1 MNYIKKNWKKGLA
14 MVLAIVMC
22 VMAMPMSAF
31 AAVAS
36 DLPDNM
42 ADHAIL
48 RALEYTGYDVQKQK
62 DDGTLYQSGSYGSR
76 TPTSVLSGINYG
88 TSTSGKET
96 VADSSTVTG
105 KAPDIATFKSKG
117 LCCASFVTYFVL
129 NYMPNIEG
137 IDTQY
142 IRTAIDATGM
152 NSQAGVTW
160 QTALNK
166 LANEGKIEKIGT
178 SSSNVDRNKLAP

>member
-1 MNYIKKNWKKGLA
+1 MTAKKKSSA
-14 MVLAIVMC
+14 R
-22 VMAMPMSAF
+22 VMAMLLAVVLILSAFPMSAF

-36 DLPDNM
+36 DLPDEM

-76 TPTSVLSGINYG
+76 TPTAILSGINYG

-96 VADSSTVTG
+96 VTDNSTVTG
-105 KAPDIATFKSKG
+105 LAPDIARYQQYG

-129 NYMPNIEG
+129 NYLPNIEG
-137 IDTQY
+137 VDTSY
-142 IRTAIDATGM
+142 IREAIDATGW
-152 NSQAGVTW
+152 NSQAVVTW
-160 QTALNK
+160 QKALNK
-166 LANEGKIEKIGT
+166 RHFSTNYLMHL
-178 SSSNVDRNKLAP
+178 KLPLVT

>member
-1 MNYIKKNWKKGLA
+1 
-14 MVLAIVMC
+14 
-22 VMAMPMSAF
+22 MAMLLSVVMLLAAFPMNAF

-76 TPTSVLSGINYG
+76 TPAAVLSGINYG

-105 KAPDIATFKSKG
+105 RAPDIAKFQSKG
-117 LCCASFVTYFVL
+117 LCCASFVTYFVC
-129 NYMPNIEG
+129 NYLPNIEG
-137 IDTQY
+137 ANTQF
-142 IRTAIDATGM
+142 ILDAINDVLHVSHHRDAYLV
-152 NSQAGVTW
+152 NGVIT
-160 QTALNK
+160 LI
-166 LANEGKIEKIGT
+166 LAVVTLFMLKRSPVLG
-178 SSSNVDRNKLAP
+178 SDD